1 MYLKKMKKP
10 TEYSEAAEAGAS
22 ASQPTKVAQKSSKLA
37 DLEKELLSLIV
48 KYPGETYK
56 FISENFEHKWS
67 SASHQKLFEFI
78 TQTIASNNDIK
89 SQELMMKIH
98 QKNDKT
104 LSKLTND
111 SKRYDFQNKP
121 DKHVQYL
128 KLLIKAEDIS
138 VEISNSK
145 QLFKS
150 NNSDELFKKIIELEN
165 ALNEMRGK
173 IREMI

>member
-1 MYLKKMKKP
+1 
-10 TEYSEAAEAGAS
+10 
-22 ASQPTKVAQKSSKLA
+22 
-37 DLEKELLSLIV
+37 
-48 KYPGETYK
+48 
-56 FISENFEHKWS
+56 
-67 SASHQKLFEFI
+67 
-78 TQTIASNNDIK
+78 
-89 SQELMMKIH
+89 MKIH